1 MGRRERAGSI
11 RRVRRHRRR
20 RRPRRLRRPD
30 HTRRHVGGSTRIDEA
45 RLYPLTGP
53 IGVNG
58 AEPGDTLAI
67 EAVDLRLRAVGDGRR
82 SSRGRV
88 VAWTTSRAFLKIFDL
103 SNGDLVFF
111 REDIAI
117 PIESFLGTMG
127 VCLSGA
133 RMRPIMPP
141 GIFGGN
147 IDTRQLT
154 RGATLFLP
162 VQVPGA
168 LFSCGDGHAAQGDG
182 EVCVT
187 TAVETSME
195 ATLRFVLD
203 KGRSIPACST

>member
-1 MGRRERAGSI
+1 M
-11 RRVRRHRRR
+11 
-20 RRPRRLRRPD
+20 
-30 HTRRHVGGSTRIDEA
+30 
-45 RLYPLTGP
+45 
-53 IGVNG
+53 
-58 AEPGDTLAI
+58 
-67 EAVDLRLRAVGDGRR
+67 VGDPPGE
-82 SSRGRV
+82 GLLPDDFEEP
-88 VAWTTSRAFLKIFDL
+88 FLKIFDL

-111 REDIAI
+111 RKDIAI
-117 PIESFLGTMG
+117 PIEPFLGTMG
-127 VCLSGA
+127 VCPSGA
-133 RMRPIMPP
+133 RMRLIMPP

-187 TAVETSME
+187 AVETSMV

-203 KGRSIPACST
+203 KGRSIPARST